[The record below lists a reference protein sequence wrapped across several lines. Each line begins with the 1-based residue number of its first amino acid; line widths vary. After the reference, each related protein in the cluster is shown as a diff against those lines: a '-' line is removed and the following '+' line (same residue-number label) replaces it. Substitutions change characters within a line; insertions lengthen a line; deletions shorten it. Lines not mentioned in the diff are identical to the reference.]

1 MEKRIEFRYDIDI
14 VREYRIM
21 IRLKRERNGGQFRMV
36 ISDNVGLK

>member
-1 MEKRIEFRYDIDI
+1 MEKGIEFRYDIDI